1 MTSARGPA
9 PLPLTLLTVCMNRW
23 QHLRQTAAATARSPW
38 HQHHLIIDWSSQEPL
53 RPEELPDDP
62 RIRLVRVE
70 GETTW
75 HHTRAF
81 NFGLGLV
88 TTETVLKLDADVWI
102 EQAAGPDLSCPD
114 DLSCPEGVFRVM
126 EARAGLYGTVL
137 ARLAD
142 LRAVGGY
149 NEFLSGYGKEDK
161 DLYRRLEQRCRL
173 EPLPAGLLG
182 CLDSGD
188 ELRAASAGA
197 RRLSGAGQQQW
208 SGSLIAASR
217 ARNALIAKRC
227 PWSADQPHSRYEQ
240 LGPDRYRVVGASLP
254 TPPQAVADS
263 ARITYR
269 AVLLSKLL
277 GVHERLI
284 VAWLSPR
291 QQEQL
296 IARPRLAL
304 TLARSL
310 EAGNRLLLLGVKLI
324 LRLCGDPPP

>member
-1 MTSARGPA
+1 MSTARIAA

-23 QHLRQTAAATARSPW
+23 QHLRQTVAATSRSPW
-38 HQHHLIIDWSSQEPL
+38 HQHHLIIDWSSEQPL

-62 RIRLVRVE
+62 RIRLVRVD
-70 GETTW
+70 GESAW

-102 EQAAGPDLSCPD
+102 DQAAGADLA
-114 DLSCPEGVFRVM
+114 CPEGVFRVM

-137 ARLAD
+137 ARLDD

-197 RRLSGAGQQQW
+197 RRLSGTGQRQW

-227 PWSADQPHSRYEQ
+227 PWSADQPHSRYEL
-240 LGPDRYRVVGASLP
+240 LGLDRYRVVGASLP
-254 TPPQAVADS
+254 TPPQAVAES

-310 EAGNRLLLLGVKLI
+310 EAANRLLLLGVKLI